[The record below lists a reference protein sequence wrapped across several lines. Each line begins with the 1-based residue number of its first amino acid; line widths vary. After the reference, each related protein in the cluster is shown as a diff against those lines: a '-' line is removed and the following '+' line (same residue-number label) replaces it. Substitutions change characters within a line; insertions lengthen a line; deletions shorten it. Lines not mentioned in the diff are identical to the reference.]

1 MAWPLPLVLGFS
13 SVGSMAYVYYGVLR
27 LPRGL
32 TRLTATIPLIAFYM
46 YMPLTFNTVF
56 MRGVYSFFFVWLT
69 SFKLALLCWDE
80 GPAADPWAVASFPR
94 FIAVM
99 NLSLHLKR
107 QKFSEREKERIVT
120 ANLRLKR
127 KSSPEMVNGS
137 GMATSDRIT
146 SVTRRTHIVD
156 NPTNTSAAASNGD
169 GDMKPSRK
177 HEYSWIEIFSESMAW
192 QMVWLRL
199 IVKFVALGCLCYL
212 YTFRE
217 FIPPMVLYFVYCWHM
232 YIICSLMFEGIA
244 ATVSPLLGI
253 ELEAAYDKPFLA
265 HSLANFWGQRWNILI
280 SDLLRVS
287 VYDPILLLLCSGTG
301 ERSAMKSSTDSPKS
315 TNGVHNN
322 MATPSSNGSAHSGG
336 ILIRSCFT
344 LPNSALNWLQNFC
357 MFLRNQ
363 VGVWALTPTYHFPK
377 FMCRCPDLSLVSQPA
392 TVGTL
397 CWHVL
402 VLPCLRLDARV
413 NLLLHESDKPHLGR
427 HSLFHT
433 QRSRHFGRASHP
445 EEDAVADPQ
454 NRIRSS
460 HSHIPLC
467 HSHLAL
473 LPSALW
479 PRHGHQIHRWIS
491 AFLRS
496 SLFNTLGIVTTQ
508 KSLKTSAIRPLRSHL
523 YSNKIH

>member
-32 TRLTATIPLIAFYM
+32 TRLMATIPLIAFYM

-107 QKFSEREKERIVT
+107 QKFSEREKEYIAT
-120 ANLRLKR
+120 ATNLRLKR
-127 KSSPEMVNGS
+127 KSSFERVKGS

-146 SVTRRTHIVD
+146 SVTRRTTHIVD
-156 NPTNTSAAASNGD
+156 NPTNTSAAKNNGD
-169 GDMKPSRK
+169 DVKPSRK

-199 IVKFVALGCLCYL
+199 FVKFVALGCVCYL

-217 FIPPMVLYFVYCWHM
+217 SIPPMVIYFVYCWHM

-287 VYDPILLLLCSGTG
+287 VYDPVLLLCSGTG
-301 ERSAMKSSTDSPKS
+301 ERSAMKSTDSAKS
-315 TNGVHNN
+315 SNGAHNN

-336 ILIRSCFT
+336 IILIRSCFT
-344 LPNSALNWLQNFC
+344 LPNSALN
-357 MFLRNQ
+357 
-363 VGVWALTPTYHFPK
+363 
-377 FMCRCPDLSLVSQPA
+377 
-392 TVGTL
+392 
-397 CWHVL
+397 
-402 VLPCLRLDARV
+402 
-413 NLLLHESDKPHLGR
+413 
-427 HSLFHT
+427 
-433 QRSRHFGRASHP
+433 
-445 EEDAVADPQ
+445 
-454 NRIRSS
+454 
-460 HSHIPLC
+460 
-467 HSHLAL
+467 
-473 LPSALW
+473 
-479 PRHGHQIHRWIS
+479 
-491 AFLRS
+491 
-496 SLFNTLGIVTTQ
+496 
-508 KSLKTSAIRPLRSHL
+508 
-523 YSNKIH
+523 

>member
-32 TRLTATIPLIAFYM
+32 TRLMATIPLIAFYM

-80 GPAADPWAVASFPR
+80 GPAADPWAVASFSR

-107 QKFSEREKERIVT
+107 QKFSERKKEYIVT
-120 ANLRLKR
+120 ATNSRLKR
-127 KSSPEMVNGS
+127 KSLPEMVNGS
-137 GMATSDRIT
+137 GMATSYRIT
-146 SVTRRTHIVD
+146 SVTRRTHTVD
-156 NPTNTSAAASNGD
+156 NPANPSTAYNGD
-169 GDMKPSRK
+169 CVKPSRK

-199 IVKFVALGCLCYL
+199 FVKFVALGCVCYL

-217 FIPPMVLYFVYCWHM
+217 SIPLMVLYFVYCWHM

-244 ATVSPLLGI
+244 AMVSPLIGI
-253 ELEAAYDKPFLA
+253 ELEAAYDKPFVA

-287 VYDPILLLLCSGTG
+287 VYDPILLLCSGTG
-301 ERSAMKSSTDSPKS
+301 ERSAMKSTDSAKS

-322 MATPSSNGSAHSGG
+322 IVTPSSNGSAHPGG

-344 LPNSALNWLQNFC
+344 LPNSAL
-357 MFLRNQ
+357 
-363 VGVWALTPTYHFPK
+363 
-377 FMCRCPDLSLVSQPA
+377 
-392 TVGTL
+392 
-397 CWHVL
+397 
-402 VLPCLRLDARV
+402 
-413 NLLLHESDKPHLGR
+413 
-427 HSLFHT
+427 
-433 QRSRHFGRASHP
+433 
-445 EEDAVADPQ
+445 
-454 NRIRSS
+454 I
-460 HSHIPLC
+460 
-467 HSHLAL
+467 
-473 LPSALW
+473 
-479 PRHGHQIHRWIS
+479 
-491 AFLRS
+491 
-496 SLFNTLGIVTTQ
+496 
-508 KSLKTSAIRPLRSHL
+508 
-523 YSNKIH
+523 